1 MPVTPTYPGVYI
13 EELPSRVRTIT
24 AVSTSVTAF
33 VGYTARGPVSRP
45 VTLTSFADFERRF
58 GGLAANSPVSYAVH
72 QFFLNGGSIAVVVR
86 VAAGAEPANVVTKSR
101 LGDQPGTAL
110 TVTAREPGAWG
121 NGLRVAVDYATPTPD
136 STFNLQVQHSG
147 GGTTETF
154 ADLSMDPTHPRYA
167 VDVVNAGS
175 SLVTVSAVANQ
186 RNRPDPVGTLS
197 RPLPATIPDLAGA
210 VEISIGER
218 KWQID
223 KLYDN
228 TADGPAPTTPVAVAL
243 LLERKLRALP
253 DDVGSR
259 TFGAARV
266 VVVGRRLQVVAGA
279 ADASTVLHFGG
290 SAGSALGLEGTPN
303 VTAYALGD
311 ERDIEG
317 QGRGKKGEDGTAPKH
332 TDLIGTESAKTGIHA
347 LRDVEDLNLL
357 SLPEVCELSDDHM
370 IAVLAAADR
379 LCRDKR
385 MVLLVDS
392 PSRWRT
398 LDAARAGLPALDVAR
413 SDHAA
418 LYFPHLQLVDPLTG
432 RLRSFPPSGTVAGI
446 LARTDSER
454 GVWKAPAGTE
464 ARLAGVRALTVP
476 LTDLE
481 NGLLNPLGVNCLRS
495 FPVVGPVVWG
505 ARTSAGAD
513 VLTSQ
518 WKYLPVRRTAL
529 MLEESLYRGTK
540 WVVFEPND
548 ERLWAQIR
556 LNIGAFLHGLFQRGA
571 FQGSSARDAYFVK
584 CDGETTTQ
592 NDVNSGV
599 VNVVVGFAPLRPAE
613 FVIIKIEQMAG
624 RIEA

>member
-33 VGYTARGPVSRP
+33 VGYTARGPVHRP

-72 QFFLNGGSIAVVVR
+72 QFFLNGGGIAVVVR
-86 VAAGAEPANVVTKSR
+86 VASGAEAASVVMRSR

-110 TVTAREPGAWG
+110 TVTAREPGTWG
-121 NGLRVAVDYATPTPD
+121 NGLRVAVDHATPTPD
-136 STFNLQVQHSG
+136 GTFNLQVSHAG
-147 GGTTETF
+147 GSAETF
-154 ADLSMDPTHPRYA
+154 TDLSMDPAHPRYV

-175 SLVTVSAVANQ
+175 TLVTVASGGDP
-186 RNRPDPVGTLS
+186 RSRPEPVGTLS
-197 RPLPATIPDLAGA
+197 RPLPPEIPDLSGSLEVA
-210 VEISIGER
+210 IGDR
-218 KWQID
+218 RWTID
-223 KLYDN
+223 KLWVDGQ
-228 TADGPAPTTPVAVAL
+228 DGPKPRTPVEVAL

-266 VVVGRRLQVVAGA
+266 TAVGRRLQVVAGA
-279 ADASTVLHFGG
+279 ADPATVLHFGG
-290 SAGSALGLEGTPN
+290 SAGGALGLEGSPN

-317 QGRGKKGEDGTAPKH
+317 QGKGRRGKDGAAPRH
-332 TDLIGTESAKTGIHA
+332 TDLIGTESGKTGLHA
-347 LRDVEDLNLL
+347 LRDVEDVNLL
-357 SLPEVCELSDDHM
+357 ALPEVCEMSDDHM
-370 IAVLAAADR
+370 VAVLAAADR

-398 LDAARAGLPALDVAR
+398 LDAARAGLPTLDVAR

-418 LYFPHLQLVDPLTG
+418 LYFPHLHLADPLTG
-432 RLRSFPPSGTVAGI
+432 RLRAFPPCGAVAGI
-446 LARTDSER
+446 MARTDGER

-476 LTDLE
+476 MTDPE

-505 ARTSAGAD
+505 ARTMAGAD

-548 ERLWAQIR
+548 ERLWSQIR
-556 LNIGAFLHGLFQRGA
+556 LNVGAFLHGLFQRGA
-571 FQGSSARDAYFVK
+571 FQGASARDAYFVK
-584 CDGETTTQ
+584 CDAETTTQ